1 MFGIVRRVVR
11 DLAQSE
17 EVTQEV
23 LLEVWRNAAKFDPG
37 RGSATAWVMMLAHRR
52 AINRVRS
59 VQKESERE
67 RRTAVADV
75 PFDEVAEAVESSLE
89 RERVRRCLRSLTEL
103 QRESITLAYY
113 GGYTYG
119 QVASLLGV
127 PGRHDQD
134 QDAGRAGP
142 AARLPGGGVM
152 RNGRDVH
159 TLAGPYAMD
168 AISPPDR
175 ARFERHLA
183 GCAECAR
190 EIASLRE
197 ATARLATAT
206 AVPPPPA
213 LKARVMAA
221 AAATRQ
227 RPPAAEPEAAVRGWR
242 GRRGRLAL
250 AAGAVAAAAV
260 AAAAVVFGVS
270 NGSMHDQL
278 SQAQAS
284 SQQIA
289 AVLTARDATMMT
301 GAVKG
306 GGTATIVMSH
316 ARGELVFTAADLH
329 ALPDARGYELWL
341 IGPAGDRAVIMLP
354 PVRHGMTGPVI
365 AAGLRPG
372 DRLALTAEPSAGASR
387 PPAR

>member
-1 MFGIVRRVVR
+1 
-11 DLAQSE
+11 
-17 EVTQEV
+17 
-23 LLEVWRNAAKFDPG
+23 
-37 RGSATAWVMMLAHRR
+37 
-52 AINRVRS
+52 
-59 VQKESERE
+59 
-67 RRTAVADV
+67 
-75 PFDEVAEAVESSLE
+75 
-89 RERVRRCLRSLTEL
+89 
-103 QRESITLAYY
+103 
-113 GGYTYG
+113 
-119 QVASLLGV
+119 
-127 PGRHDQD
+127 
-134 QDAGRAGP
+134 
-142 AARLPGGGVM
+142 
-152 RNGRDVH
+152 
-159 TLAGPYAMD
+159 MD
-168 AISPPDR
+168 AISAPDR

-213 LKARVMAA
+213 LKARVLAA

-227 RPPAAEPEAAVRGWR
+227 RPPAAEPETAARGWQAR
-242 GRRGRLAL
+242 TWPGRTWPGRGRLAL
-250 AAGAVAAAAV
+250 AAGALATAAV
-260 AAAAVVFGVS
+260 AAAAVVFGLS

-306 GGTATIVMSH
+306 GGTVTVVMSH
-316 ARGELVFTAADLH
+316 ARRELVFTAADLH
-329 ALPDARGYELWL
+329 TPPAARGYELWL
-341 IGPAGDRAVIMLP
+341 IGPVGDRPVGMLP

-372 DRLALTAEPSAGASR
+372 DHLALTAEPPGGASR
-387 PPAR
+387 PTGPMMLDVVL

>member
-1 MFGIVRRVVR
+1 
-11 DLAQSE
+11 
-17 EVTQEV
+17 
-23 LLEVWRNAAKFDPG
+23 
-37 RGSATAWVMMLAHRR
+37 
-52 AINRVRS
+52 
-59 VQKESERE
+59 
-67 RRTAVADV
+67 
-75 PFDEVAEAVESSLE
+75 
-89 RERVRRCLRSLTEL
+89 
-103 QRESITLAYY
+103 
-113 GGYTYG
+113 
-119 QVASLLGV
+119 
-127 PGRHDQD
+127 
-134 QDAGRAGP
+134 
-142 AARLPGGGVM
+142 
-152 RNGRDVH
+152 
-159 TLAGPYAMD
+159 MD
-168 AISPPDR
+168 AISAPDR

-197 ATARLATAT
+197 ATARLATAA

-227 RPPAAEPEAAVRGWR
+227 RPPAAEPEAAARTWRDRTWRDRTWRDRTWR
-242 GRRGRLAL
+242 GRGRLAL

-278 SQAQAS
+278 SRAQAS

-306 GGTATIVMSH
+306 GGTVTIVMSH
-316 ARGELVFTAADLH
+316 ARRELVFTAADLH

-341 IGPAGDRAVIMLP
+341 VGPAGDRAVSMLP
-354 PVRHGMTGPVI
+354 PVHRGMTGPVI

-372 DRLALTAEPSAGASR
+372 DHLALTAEPPGGASR
-387 PPAR
+387 PTGPMMLDVVL